1 MAAARPHP
9 HTMPDIRLIASD
21 LDGTLLN
28 SKKQLSDAN
37 AKALFDAA
45 QRGIEIVPAT
55 GRFYGGMPACIRE
68 LPYVHYVITI
78 NGASVYDIKKG
89 VSILKAEFSWEKAI
103 GIMKILDGY
112 PVIYDCFMDNW
123 GWMTKSMQD
132 KADSFATGNSLDMI
146 YALRKPVPDLK
157 EYLEKTKHSVQKI
170 QMFFQS
176 KELRLAAMDE
186 ITRVF
191 EDMSVTSSIPN
202 NIELNSKEATKGNAL
217 RALAEYLHMDLSE
230 TVAFG
235 DDLNDISMLQNAGIG
250 IAMANAPEFVK
261 EAADDTTLSCD
272 EDGVA
277 AALNKLFREG

>member
-1 MAAARPHP
+1 
-9 HTMPDIRLIASD
+9 MPDIRLIASD

-89 VSILKAEFSWEKAI
+89 VSILTAEFSWEKAV

-217 RALAEYLHMDLSE
+217 RTLAEYLHMDLSE